1 MNQTLQ
7 NTKLAG
13 AITAMAL
20 LCGLLLAEPVAHPA
34 GSQAGPAILAA
45 GGHAIGGFGRGLAR
59 DLDLRPRRFEAD
71 MAAAGP
77 AGEALAIASAAVA
90 TSVVD
95 STVSALL
102 EDFGARTGAAEFAQQ
117 DEAHR
122 PARAVRSRSAMAMP
136 YFATASAATRGI
148 GE

>member
-20 LCGLLLAEPVAHPA
+20 LCGLLLAEPVGQPA
-34 GSQAGPAILAA
+34 RSQSGPAILAA
-45 GGHAIGGFGRGLAR
+45 GGHAVGELGRGLAR
-59 DLDLRPRRFEAD
+59 DLDLRSGRFEAD

-90 TSVVD
+90 TAVAD
-95 STVSALL
+95 STVAAVL
-102 EDFGARTGAAEFAQQ
+102 EGAGAPTGADPGPQAEAP
-117 DEAHR
+117 
-122 PARAVRSRSAMAMP
+122 PAPRAR
-136 YFATASAATRGI
+136 
-148 GE
+148 

>member
-1 MNQTLQ
+1 MNQTHQ

-20 LCGLLLAEPVAHPA
+20 LSGLLLAEPVAQPA
-34 GSQAGPAILAA
+34 GSQSGPAILAA
-45 GGHAIGGFGRGLAR
+45 GHAVGELGRGLAR
-59 DLDLRPRRFEAD
+59 DLDLRPGRFEAD

-102 EDFGARTGAAEFAQQ
+102 EDFGARTMADSSQQ
-117 DEAHR
+117 HEAR
-122 PARAVRSRSAMAMP
+122 PARAVRSRSSMAMP
-136 YFATASAATRGI
+136 YFATASAASRGI

>member
-20 LCGLLLAEPVAHPA
+20 LCGLLLAEPVGQPA
-34 GSQAGPAILAA
+34 RSQSGPAILAA
-45 GGHAIGGFGRGLAR
+45 GGHAVGELGRGLAR
-59 DLDLRPRRFEAD
+59 DLDLRSGRFEAD

-102 EDFGARTGAAEFAQQ
+102 EDFGARTVADSSQQ
-117 DEAHR
+117 HEAR

-136 YFATASAATRGI
+136 YFAAASAASRGI